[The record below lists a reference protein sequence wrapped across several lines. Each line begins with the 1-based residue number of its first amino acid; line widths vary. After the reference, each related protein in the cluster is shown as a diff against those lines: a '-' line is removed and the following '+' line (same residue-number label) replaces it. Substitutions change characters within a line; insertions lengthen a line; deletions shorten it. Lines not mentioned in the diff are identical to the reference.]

1 MRSRLLLL
9 AVLCLGTATFAAPL
23 FPDIPDAH
31 WARDAMASLSRAG
44 LVEGYPDGTFKGDRA
59 VSRWELAMI
68 VARALQKHESA
79 SATFATR
86 AELDELRRLVDALRP
101 ELDALGVRVGNLE
114 QNVSSLDRRVTELE
128 RISFYGYLETRMT
141 MQSFHNDGA
150 ADNSGG
156 GPGAVAGPIPYLDYN
171 SLVGTAVAA
180 PWRPQVQGVI
190 PVVDY
195 RVGRALT
202 NGTGFSSL
210 AVLGMKIQVSPTLRA
225 GAEFAGYASAGDR
238 VVDAYWGVSAPWA
251 SNPFTALAGN
261 DQSHNSAPY
270 TRMTLDKFWLEH
282 TPSKTRVNLGNIE
295 ATTLDSFVFAGQ
307 PNIGV
312 FGPRRW
318 PGFGFQILGK
328 VPVGGDSALSY
339 EVTNGR
345 FGNGVR
351 FEGRSYLNN
360 VTSGKLAYEFERG
373 KVQGNFSRM
382 IEEAPSGGNALGVGL
397 INGINVAYGASPG
410 WATRQW
416 VNPPGYYVGQVG
428 QPGIGVPGNTVDTRP
443 ITGWNAGSDDAVG
456 FGPGA
461 GNYGPQSQDSYG
473 VSFNYRIPL
482 DSEKSDL
489 RLVAEF
495 GRSDYR
501 PNRNSGFTS
510 EGDMM
515 RLAADARLFKE
526 RLDLGLEY
534 LTVDPN
540 YNPASW
546 SGNVTGVRFATNY
559 NFTGTFHLH
568 DFNRYPHN
576 REGWRA
582 RAKYS
587 FAEKRAVVWAEGS
600 LLHQA
605 RTSLYDVRVTPGALG
620 AGTPTGSA
628 LGFAPGFVD
637 TVFSGYATPLMYGAN
652 SRSSFTAD
660 LTPLE
665 DPRGRQRDLLVGAS
679 YAWPDDGL
687 KLTASFQRVN
697 LRRDSALSAAQGGS
711 QNLVDIDCD
720 WLALSA
726 GFPVGSRVRGF
737 AGLDVVTTSGH
748 HDPAGLFN
756 LYALNTGS
764 TDFVNVDS
772 RQLIPNFGF
781 DWKVAQN
788 TDFNLTLRYY
798 DTEDRVSSSVAS
810 GNATLGQTGSAVHPF
825 NWSGLQVT
833 SQFQLRF

>member
-9 AVLCLGTATFAAPL
+9 AVLCLGASAFAAPL

-31 WARDAMASLSRAG
+31 WAGDAVANLARAG
-44 LVEGYPDGTFKGDRA
+44 LVEGYPDGTFKGDRSI
-59 VSRWELAMI
+59 SRWELAMI
-68 VARALQKHESA
+68 VARALQAHETA
-79 SATFATR
+79 STTFASGADL
-86 AELDELRRLVDALRP
+86 AELQRLADVLRP
-101 ELDALGVRVGNLE
+101 ELEALGVRV
-114 QNVSSLDRRVTELE
+114 SSLEGSVNRLESRVTELE
-128 RISFYGYLETRMT
+128 RISYYGYLESRVTI
-141 MQSFHNDGA
+141 QSFRNDGA
-150 ADNSGG
+150 PDNSAG
-156 GPGAVAGPIPYLDYN
+156 GPGAVNGAIPYLNYN
-171 SLVGTAVAA
+171 SLVGTSVAA

-195 RVGRALT
+195 RIGRALT

-210 AVLGMKIQVSPTLRA
+210 AVLGMKIKVSPTLRA
-225 GAEFAGYASAGDR
+225 GVEFAGYSSAGDR
-238 VVDAYWGVSAPWA
+238 VVDAYWGVSAPWL
-251 SNPFTALAGN
+251 SNPLTALAPDG
-261 DQSHNSAPY
+261 QSLNNAPY
-270 TRMTLDKFWLEH
+270 TRMTLDKVWLEH

-318 PGFGFQILGK
+318 PGYGFQILGK

-351 FEGRSYLNN
+351 FDGQSYQNN
-360 VTSGKLAYEFERG
+360 VLSGKLAYEFPRG

-382 IEEAPSGGNALGVGL
+382 MEEAPSGGNALGVGW
-397 INGINVAYGASPG
+397 INGINVAYGASSG

-428 QPGIGVPGNTVDTRP
+428 QPGIGIPGNTVDTRP
-443 ITGWNAGSDDAVG
+443 IPGWNAASDDAVG
-456 FGPGA
+456 YGAGA
-461 GNYGPQSQDSYG
+461 GNYGPQSQNSYG
-473 VSFNYRIPL
+473 LSANYRIPFGT
-482 DSEKSDL
+482 DKSDL
-489 RLVAEF
+489 RLVAEL

-501 PNRNSGFTS
+501 PNRNSGYNS
-510 EGDMM
+510 QGDML
-515 RLAADARLFKE
+515 RLAADARLFQE
-526 RLDLGLEY
+526 HLDLGVEY

-568 DFNRYPHN
+568 DFNKYPHN
-576 REGWRA
+576 REGWRG
-582 RAKYS
+582 RAKLNLL
-587 FAEKRAVVWAEGS
+587 EKRATLWAEGS
-600 LLHQA
+600 FLQQT

-620 AGTPTGSA
+620 AGTPTGSV

-637 TVFSGYATPLMYGAN
+637 TVFSGYASPLMYGAN

-660 LTPLE
+660 LAPLE
-665 DPRGRQRDLLVGAS
+665 DPRGYQNDFLVGAS
-679 YAWPDDGL
+679 YAWPNDGL
-687 KLTASFQRVN
+687 KLTGSFQRFDF
-697 LRRDSALSAAQGGS
+697 RRDSALSAAQGGS
-711 QNLVDIDCD
+711 QNLVDLDCD
-720 WLALSA
+720 WLTFSA
-726 GFPVGSRVRGF
+726 SFPVTSKVRGF
-737 AGLDVVTTSGH
+737 AGLDMVTTSGH

-756 LYALNTGS
+756 GYALITGS

-772 RQLIPNFGF
+772 RQIIPNLGL
-781 DWKVAQN
+781 DWKVAEN
-788 TDFNLTLRYY
+788 TDFNLTMRYY
-798 DTEDRVSSSVAS
+798 DTEDRVSPSVVA
-810 GNATLGQTGSAVHPF
+810 GNSALGQTGSTVHPF
-825 NWSGLQVT
+825 NWSGLQLT